1 MSGEFMLGAFA
12 LAVALVSIA
21 LRWLDTPPELSRRM
35 NKLEIDLEETTAQV
49 VRWMKRENVRR
60 ARDEKEAGE
69 SPPAPPSFIAGAVD
83 MASRKAALRQRA
95 RAKGLM

>member
-1 MSGEFMLGAFA
+1 MSGEFVLGALA
-12 LAVALVSIA
+12 LAIALVSIA
-21 LRWLDTPPELSRRM
+21 LRWLETPPELSRRM

-60 ARDEKEAGE
+60 ARDEKEASD
-69 SPPAPPSFIAGAVD
+69 SPPAPASIIAGAVD
-83 MASRKAALRQRA
+83 MASRKAALRARA